1 MAQRQSI
8 LERRISQLEAQLAT
22 VSMTHARPRPETRP
36 DPAVPSQGPA
46 IPKNLATVKL
56 SPTERALPPV
66 PTSIDVKEPDPETV
80 AGALAESDGDVAG
93 TPVANGDEWEAAMI
107 AIRTG
112 DVEGGA
118 RRLEAF
124 ADRNP
129 RHEKADAALY
139 AAGIGRQTSGDLLGA
154 VLVFSRVAEDYPR
167 SESAPDALVR
177 MATCQLRLKK
187 VSAARALF
195 ASVIDRYP
203 GSKAARLADAELK
216 ELSRGSEATVARP

>member
-1 MAQRQSI
+1 MTQRQSI
-8 LERRISQLEAQLAT
+8 LERRLSQLESQLAT
-22 VSMTHARPRPETRP
+22 VSMTQARPRPEARP
-36 DPAVPSQGPA
+36 EPAAPSQGPA

-56 SPTERALPPV
+56 SPTGRALPPL
-66 PTSIDVKEPDPETV
+66 PTNIDVKEPDPETI
-80 AGALAESDGDVAG
+80 AGALAEADADRDGAQ
-93 TPVANGDEWEAAMI
+93 PEKGDEWEAAMI

-129 RHEKADAALY
+129 RHEKADAALH
-139 AAGIGRQTSGDLLGA
+139 AAGIGRQISGDLLGA
-154 VLVFSRVAEDYPR
+154 VLLFSRVAEDYPR

-216 ELSRGSEATVARP
+216 ELSRESEAAVARP